1 MKDEMNER
9 TVRVDYTVSLSKH
22 ITWNVDFNKEQNI
35 EEEIEEDINNHP
47 NDYLDGNIKNINVND
62 INY

>member
-22 ITWNVDFNKEQNI
+22 ITWNVDFSKDQNI
-35 EEEIEEDINNHP
+35 EEEIEEDINNNP
-47 NDYLDGNIKNINVND
+47 NDYLDGSIKNINVND
-62 INY
+62 ISY

>member
-9 TVRVDYTVSLSKH
+9 TVRIDYTVSLSKH
-22 ITWNVDFNKEQNI
+22 ITWNVDFNKDQNI
-35 EEEIEEDINNHP
+35 EEEIEEDINNNT
-47 NDYLDGNIKNINVND
+47 NDYLDGSIKNINVND

>member
-9 TVRVDYTVSLSKH
+9 TVRVDYTVTLSKH
-22 ITWNVDFNKEQNI
+22 ITWNVDFNKDQNI
-35 EEEIEEDINNHP
+35 EEEIEKDMNNHP
-47 NDYLDGNIKNINVND
+47 NDYLDGSIKNININD

>member
-22 ITWNVDFNKEQNI
+22 ITWNVDFSKDQNI
-35 EEEIEEDINNHP
+35 EEEIEKDINNHP
-47 NDYLDGNIKNINVND
+47 NDYLDGSIKNINIDD
-62 INY
+62 ITY

>member
-9 TVRVDYTVSLSKH
+9 TVRIDYTVSLSKH
-22 ITWNVDFNKEQNI
+22 VTWNVDFNEDQNI
-35 EEEIEEDINNHP
+35 VEEIEEDMNNNP
-47 NDYLDGNIKNINVND
+47 NDYLDGSIKNINVND

>member
-1 MKDEMNER
+1 MNEI

-22 ITWNVDFNKEQNI
+22 ITWNVDFNKDQNI
-35 EEEIEEDINNHP
+35 EEEIEEDINKHP
-47 NDYLDGNIKNINVND
+47 NDYLEGDIKSININD

>member
-9 TVRVDYTVSLSKH
+9 TVRVDYTVSLTKH
-22 ITWNVDFNKEQNI
+22 ITWNVDFSKDQNI
-35 EEEIEEDINNHP
+35 EEEIEKDMNKNP